1 MSWRRAP
8 FDRAADEVVAYVKST
23 YAPVAIVIEAL
34 ATHVLGVS
42 TFFAWTSAREPI

>member
-34 ATHVLGVS
+34 AMTKTFVLE
-42 TFFAWTSAREPI
+42 TS